1 MSTLNNLSVGES
13 EQIKKKEN
21 LSTDE
26 KSDKTTDYNKNL
38 SLWMQ
43 KKIKHSGDQKWNLSV
58 DENDRAKQSPSTT
71 LPIHMEH
78 P

>member
-1 MSTLNNLSVGES
+1 MGNGTC
-13 EQIKKKEN
+13 
-21 LSTDE
+21 
-26 KSDKTTDYNKNL
+26 
-38 SLWMQ
+38 LWMQ
-43 KKIKHSGDQKWNLSV
+43 KKDKTLKRLKIEPVCGGKKKIKHKRDQKWNLSV